1 MSAELLSLSAA
12 GITLLAV
19 IAIIAAESWNMR
31 RFKRRLEG
39 SHAPHH

>member
-1 MSAELLSLSAA
+1 MTAELASITAA

-31 RFKRRLEG
+31 RLKRRLEG
-39 SHAPHH
+39 SHASDH